1 MKSGGTIEMYGALPS
16 VANAPDE
23 PLQSGSGMIG
33 IGMCPKGFEQD
44 ATVYDLMSKWA
55 LRWVMLRCNS
65 ACCTIC
71 GGGH

>member
-1 MKSGGTIEMYGALPS
+1 MYGALPS

-44 ATVYDLMSKWA
+44 ATVYDLMGKWA
-55 LRWVMLRCNS
+55 LRWVMLR
-65 ACCTIC
+65 
-71 GGGH
+71 